1 MVASVAKGFVN
12 TDLVFSTANEADF
25 PGDLQLSDWGEDV
38 VVGLF
43 ATRPHMTEKLSHI
56 SLCQFIQDYLDGSQ
70 QLYLTSEVPAREV
83 KNALVMIVVGSTF
96 KKIVLNP
103 EKNVVKLCVPLWGWR
118 VQQSKGLV
126 PQSG

>member
-25 PGDLQLSDWGEDV
+25 PGDLQILGLSDWGEDV

-43 ATRPHMTEKLSHI
+43 ATRPAKYHMTEKLSHI

-70 QLYLTSEVPAREV
+70 QPPQGGQKCNGHDSGGLHIQEDS
-83 KNALVMIVVGSTF
+83 
-96 KKIVLNP
+96 P
-103 EKNVVKLCVPLWGWR
+103 EL
-118 VQQSKGLV
+118 
-126 PQSG
+126 